1 MLSDPADIKNDEDL
15 YILTWKKSKIKVKKK
30 NLQLPKGKNERG
42 IN

>member
-30 NLQLPKGKNERG
+30 ITVTKGEK
-42 IN
+42 